1 MRSINELIQM
11 KKSLYW
17 LLKIINYLE
26 ITTLTTVAVIMS
38 METVMAKPLCYL
50 VDANGRRVDLNYLC
64 ATQKKISQPPIQ
76 AETPPAQSDF
86 TPETVPNS
94 SSSVENQTEAT
105 NNNNQQPIQ
114 PESTGEEKNTG
125 EEEIIDT
132 SKVDPAQKTIPL
144 QEEK

>member
-1 MRSINELIQM
+1 MRSISELIQM

-26 ITTLTTVAVIMS
+26 ISTLATMAVIIS
-38 METVMAKPLCYL
+38 LETVMAKPLCYL

-64 ATQKKISQPPIQ
+64 ATQKKISQPPVP
-76 AETPPAQSDF
+76 AETPSAQPDF
-86 TPETVPNS
+86 TPETIPNA
-94 SSSVENQTEAT
+94 SVENQPEAT

-114 PESTGEEKNTG
+114 PESTQEEKTK
-125 EEEIIDT
+125 EEEKIDPY
-132 SKVDPAQKTIPL
+132 KVDPDQKTIPL